1 MNRRLSEEELFKRLK
16 SNDVSIIYSALA
28 NIANYYGRNCEAMK
42 VLEKY
47 SAIENIISYLEHPKL
62 SSFSVS
68 IIADACLESSLVQEI
83 IKNNAVTVLIR
94 IMKSTVT
101 DQIRSRACR
110 ALGNIALSELGFT
123 SIPGQEIV
131 PILVRFL
138 TETVDVNHQQ
148 IALRTLRILGKSS
161 KNRVIIV
168 RAKALT
174 SIVSLLHSSHK
185 KVLLSSIKTLSELSA
200 NCNKELGNQLI
211 NLEVHTILVELYSQA
226 ESPAQKCALTT
237 LKNMSYCHE
246 IKNILVKAGV
256 LNTFVEAANNLQDFE
271 ISSIAILAL
280 CKFLDRVFAFNI
292 EEKNAILKVL
302 IDVLQL
308 NTYKTIH
315 AHIISA
321 LFPLSFT
328 PEMTEVLQDYK
339 IVTVL
344 IRLLKYFINF
354 NKFKHVNP
362 EPTICVDNCNSVIN
376 YASSFSNLK
385 EGFKKLPSSFPSV
398 LENIP
403 NPEGNA
409 ECSKESHFRVDKG
422 PVAGKS
428 LNRKSES
435 NVVSLIDNSESFDK
449 SRTEYSVLSAYDEF
463 AKSEQISSLK
473 LSDSLEQ
480 LGKHNIDEENCK
492 LSMLNTECSTSSDHE
507 KKRKAEHLKESTH
520 EFSTHVAN
528 GEHKRIKTSEKISV
542 LEEKVKISKTEH
554 LRKADVS
561 DHHILRFLL
570 QIASHNEI
578 RACLDFTNKANFIVL
593 LDYIFL
599 IPNPDSKAL
608 KCLSKVAENVN
619 CFEKLIINGF
629 FMAIEENFKKMHD
642 FKICYHCSQVN
653 AIFNH
658 IYLSASTVAESN
670 YGIGILHKLLSSSEK
685 QNQLNALHIISRVVK
700 NMSSGL
706 KLLILGNGLS
716 LLTEFLNDTSKS
728 IKIGAFLCLCELYK
742 KAEPIKSLKET
753 HQIIKGSF
761 SSITHSEPC
770 FKCAYENAL
779 QDVTFAL
786 DSGEKIS
793 ASRKDLSQNSEYFDA
808 LLNGHFLERSENLI
822 ILPDISVKTLTIIL
836 HFLHGCQV
844 QYCRN
849 IQMISLDVLL
859 ELLSSCERLLLT
871 DIKAFTEKLLLE
883 YMHPNTIFNIY
894 SQAKLYNS
902 FILVAKAV
910 DYVLSIHTF
919 QQNNLLRYFEE
930 FMNSPSYFSFIDDIK
945 RMTENKFKDWLLS
958 S

>member
-28 NIANYYGRNCEAMK
+28 NIASYYGRNCEAMK

-168 RAKALT
+168 REKALT
-174 SIVSLLHSSHK
+174 SIVGLLHSSHK

-211 NLEVHTILVELYSQA
+211 DLEVHTILVELYSQA

-256 LNTFVEAANNLQDFE
+256 LNTFVKAANNHQDFE

-302 IDVLQL
+302 IEVLQL

-328 PEMTEVLQDYK
+328 PKMTEVLRDYK

-344 IRLLKYFINF
+344 ICLLKYFISYS
-354 NKFKHVNP
+354 KFKHINR
-362 EPTICVDNCNSVIN
+362 EPTTYVDKFDNFSSVIDD
-376 YASSFSNLK
+376 ASSFSNIK

-398 LENIP
+398 LGNIP

-409 ECSKESHFRVDKG
+409 ESLKESHFRADKS

-435 NVVSLIDNSESFDK
+435 NVVSLKDNSEFFDK
-449 SRTEYSVLSAYDEF
+449 SRTEYSGLSAYDEF
-463 AKSEQISSLK
+463 AKSDQISSLK

-480 LGKHNIDEENCK
+480 LGKHNIAEENCK
-492 LSMLNTECSTSSDHE
+492 LSMLNAECIISSAHE
-507 KKRKAEHLKESTH
+507 KKRKAEHLKDSASELS
-520 EFSTHVAN
+520 VYVIN
-528 GEHKRIKTSEKISV
+528 GEYKRIKTSKESSV
-542 LEEKVKISKTEH
+542 VEEKEKISKTEH
-554 LRKADVS
+554 LQKADVS

-570 QIASHNEI
+570 QIASHSEI
-578 RACLDFTNKANFIVL
+578 KACLDFTNKTNFIVL
-593 LDYIFL
+593 LDYIYL

-608 KCLSKVAENVN
+608 KCLLKVAENVN
-619 CFEKLIINGF
+619 CFEKLIVNGF

-642 FKICYHCSQVN
+642 FNICYHCSQVN
-653 AIFNH
+653 AIYKR
-658 IYLSASTVAESN
+658 IYLSACTVAESN
-670 YGIGILHKLLSSSEK
+670 YGIGILHKLLSSPEK
-685 QNQLNALHIISRVVK
+685 QNQLNALHTISRIVK
-700 NMSSGL
+700 NMPSGL
-706 KLLILGNGLS
+706 KLLIL
-716 LLTEFLNDTSKS
+716 
-728 IKIGAFLCLCELYK
+728 
-742 KAEPIKSLKET
+742 
-753 HQIIKGSF
+753 
-761 SSITHSEPC
+761 
-770 FKCAYENAL
+770 
-779 QDVTFAL
+779 
-786 DSGEKIS
+786 
-793 ASRKDLSQNSEYFDA
+793 
-808 LLNGHFLERSENLI
+808 
-822 ILPDISVKTLTIIL
+822 
-836 HFLHGCQV
+836 
-844 QYCRN
+844 
-849 IQMISLDVLL
+849 
-859 ELLSSCERLLLT
+859 
-871 DIKAFTEKLLLE
+871 
-883 YMHPNTIFNIY
+883 
-894 SQAKLYNS
+894 
-902 FILVAKAV
+902 
-910 DYVLSIHTF
+910 
-919 QQNNLLRYFEE
+919 
-930 FMNSPSYFSFIDDIK
+930 
-945 RMTENKFKDWLLS
+945 
-958 S
+958 